1 MTIAYQFG
9 NVGAHSALIRAWSA
23 SLGASATPSWMV
35 RVLPVTFGAVRSG
48 DNFAVIYEQANSR
61 GRRVRPARTNM
72 AATGST
78 AGTPELNRIPS
89 KLRI

>member
-61 GRRVRPARTNM
+61 TQGPAGAHQYGRHGQHGGNT
-72 AATGST
+72 
-78 AGTPELNRIPS
+78 
-89 KLRI
+89 